1 MESVSVVAE
10 TKKVKKVKKQQTESS
25 SAQEVTLT
33 PTETQPETQPET
45 QQSTVNDN
53 EFDVNTYLTDFTSLC
68 DKLYEVSKNVKDFPM
83 GNKENRNKLEQVIKK
98 FMKSSSSI
106 QSSFVDS
113 CIKQV
118 SIFEKNIGSK
128 GLSEKK
134 KITDKTKA
142 AVHIEQPVRDFLLTF
157 MDLPKGTLVS
167 RSQALNSI
175 NSFVKEE
182 KEKKN
187 PEIFVENDKR
197 AFKGIG
203 KLKLLLDGISE
214 VMKSRGI
221 TDPIP
226 ENIHYTDIMGLM
238 SHCFYKPGEVTV

>member
-1 MESVSVVAE
+1 MESVSTVTE
-10 TKKVKKVKKQQTESS
+10 TKKVKKVKKQDVELSS
-25 SAQEVTLT
+25 TKEVTLT
-33 PTETQPETQPET
+33 PTETQTET
-45 QQSTVNDN
+45 QQSND
-53 EFDVNTYLTDFTSLC
+53 FDVNTYLNDFTTLC
-68 DKLYEVSKNVKDFPM
+68 DKLYEISKNIKEFPI
-83 GNKENRNKLEQVIKK
+83 GNKENRNKLEQVVKK
-98 FMKSSSSI
+98 FMKSSNSI
-106 QSSFVDS
+106 QSTFIDS

-142 AVHIEQPVRDFLLTF
+142 AVNIEQPVRDILLTF
-157 MDLPKGTLVS
+157 MDLPQGTLVS

-197 AFKGIG
+197 AFKGVG
-203 KLKLLLDGISE
+203 KLKVLLDGISE
-214 VMKSRGI
+214 VMKARGI